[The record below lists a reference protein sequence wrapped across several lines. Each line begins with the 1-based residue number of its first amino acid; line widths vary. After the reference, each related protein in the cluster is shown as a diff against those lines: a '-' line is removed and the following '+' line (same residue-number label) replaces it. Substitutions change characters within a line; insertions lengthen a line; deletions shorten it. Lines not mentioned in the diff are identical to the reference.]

1 MTLPSNAFPSPTVFS
16 RACAPLGVVLLVA
29 SALNA
34 AEEPAP
40 RKPRDWG
47 KLTAGTIIAVQV
59 KATDGS
65 TRDINFRYCPAGEVV
80 LGDASV
86 ETADIKPMKPFL
98 MMETELGVEL
108 AHSLAPPDVW
118 QRITNRVTPLN
129 DPDAKSSLA
138 APDTA
143 GSIPLTYINLDEAA
157 SICDAASHAGI
168 AVSAIPLSPIEAW
181 ELRLPTHAEW
191 QYGCR
196 SSVDRDAAR
205 QLPHFTPWPKY
216 EDLPKAVKGNCADQW
231 EGRLGRPAATFT
243 GTQLQV
249 VSLFEKYDKGEN
261 PGPAEI
267 LGRFMAAAWWKDPG
281 SRVYTAGS
289 MTGPPRAPDALLPN
303 AWGLRGMSDNAC
315 EWVLCVGTPGDVR
328 SFCAAITNG
337 NAGSTAPSQAVV
349 FLAGGSTREYI
360 ESKQD
365 WKVYAVWGGRPMRED
380 GTGIDPWTWASANG
394 DSPLV
399 EEHAASCRFVADR
412 VLSAEWAAR
421 VRSDA
426 LLADAK
432 ETVVQY
438 FRRCESTIDEIM
450 AKQDQAEALRV
461 LASYEA
467 VARYRVNDMAGTRS
481 ALSAKLR
488 AQQPTEKKPKI
499 TVDDIFGSPTQEDA
513 SKPSTKAPV
522 NEDELFTRALLMVV
536 SAETAE
542 Q

>member
-1 MTLPSNAFPSPTVFS
+1 MTFPSIPFPCPTALS
-16 RACAPLGVVLLVA
+16 RICATLGVVLLLTSVLHA
-29 SALNA
+29 ADESA
-34 AEEPAP
+34 PT
-40 RKPRDWG
+40 KPRDWG
-47 KLTAGTIIAVQV
+47 KLTPGTAIAVQG
-59 KATDGS
+59 KARDGS
-65 TRDINFRYCPAGEVV
+65 TREITFRYCPAGEVV

-86 ETADIKPMKPFL
+86 ETADIRPMKPFL
-98 MMETELGVEL
+98 MMETELGVGL
-108 AHSLAPPDVW
+108 AYSLAPPDVW
-118 QRITNRVTPLN
+118 QRIKNRLTPLN
-129 DPDAKSSLA
+129 DPDAKSSVA

-168 AVSAIPLSPIEAW
+168 TVSAIPLSPIEAW

-191 QYGCR
+191 QYSCR
-196 SSVDRDAAR
+196 ASVDRDAAR
-205 QLPHFTPWPKY
+205 ELPHFTPWPKY

-243 GTQLQV
+243 GAQLQV

-267 LGRFMAAAWWKDPG
+267 LGQFMATAWWKDPA

-289 MTGPPRAPDALLPN
+289 MTGPPRAPEALLPN

-315 EWVLCVGTPGDVR
+315 EWVLCVGTPSDVR
-328 SFCAAITNG
+328 SFCTAITSG
-337 NAGSTAPSQAVV
+337 NEGPAAPSQAVL

-365 WKVYAVWGGRPMRED
+365 WQVYAVWGGRPMRDD
-380 GTGIDPWTWASANG
+380 GTGIDPQTWASANS

-399 EEHAASCRFVADR
+399 EEHAAGCRFVADR
-412 VLSAEWAAR
+412 VLSAEWAAQ

-426 LLADAK
+426 LLADGK
-432 ETVVQY
+432 ETVDQY

-450 AKQDQAEALRV
+450 VNQDQAEVMRV

-467 VARYRVNDMAGTRS
+467 VARYRVNDMEGAKF
-481 ALSAKLR
+481 ALTAKLR
-488 AQQPTEKKPKI
+488 SHRPTEKKPKI
-499 TVDDIFGSPTQEDA
+499 TVDDIFGSATPAAA
-513 SKPSTKAPV
+513 SKPRTSTPA
-522 NEDELFTRALLMVV
+522 NEDDLFSQALLTVV
-536 SAETAE
+536 SAETAKK
-542 Q
+542 